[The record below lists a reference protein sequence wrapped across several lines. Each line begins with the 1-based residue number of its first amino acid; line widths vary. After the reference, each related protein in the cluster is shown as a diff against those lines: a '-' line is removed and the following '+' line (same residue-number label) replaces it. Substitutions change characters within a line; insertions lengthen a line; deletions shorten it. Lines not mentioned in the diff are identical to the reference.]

1 MDQVLYEAIDRL
13 ALQLDLDQDVVS
25 TLSEVDIRIDDLS
38 GLLLGIATDSG
49 IVRNVDAAG
58 HDWFVDSTPDD
69 DAESR
74 QPVPGGLSAT
84 PYSVAFGK
92 IELLSM
98 LVLEL
103 GHAIGLDNPDPQ
115 GEPCDLMTSALV
127 TGVRHINTTE
137 ETDYGYGGHD
147 H

>member
-1 MDQVLYEAIDRL
+1 MDQVLDEAIDRL

-25 TLSEVDIRIDDLS
+25 TFSEVDIRIDDLS
-38 GLLLGIATDSG
+38 GLLLGTATDTG
-49 IVRNVDAAG
+49 IVRNIDAAG

-74 QPVPGGLSAT
+74 QPVPGGLGAT

-92 IELLSM
+92 IELLSV

-103 GHAIGLDNPDPQ
+103 GHTIGLDNLDPQ
-115 GEPCDLMTSALV
+115 EGPYDLMTSVLG

-137 ETDYGYGGHD
+137 ETDYGYGGND